1 VLVLYKVLAVMNFV
15 EMLLVLLM
23 LFVII
28 WLAMD
33 RGTLHEVDIPDPAGF
48 IMPSW
53 TLDEEN

>member
-1 VLVLYKVLAVMNFV
+1 MNLI
-15 EMLLVLLM
+15 EMWLVLLI

-33 RGTLHEVDIPDPAGF
+33 RGTLHEIDIPDPARF

-53 TLDEEN
+53 TLDIRELFASYA